1 MVGGVK
7 KLVALALV
15 ALALAAVPTALAAG
29 GTGAQG
35 KHARI
40 AQLAERFVKHCG
52 TSSTGAPQRCVTFAN
67 KALTRL
73 QTLDGKVEQRMAT
86 HPKLQKLDTFLQTV
100 IGRLHAWLGSTG

>member
-1 MVGGVK
+1 MK
-7 KLVALALV
+7 RLVIVAVLAF
-15 ALALAAVPTALAAG
+15 AFAAVPTALAAG
-29 GTGAQG
+29 GAGIQG

-52 TSSTGAPQRCVTFAN
+52 TSSTGAPQRCVDFAT

-73 QTLDGKVEQRMAT
+73 QTLDGNVEQRMAS